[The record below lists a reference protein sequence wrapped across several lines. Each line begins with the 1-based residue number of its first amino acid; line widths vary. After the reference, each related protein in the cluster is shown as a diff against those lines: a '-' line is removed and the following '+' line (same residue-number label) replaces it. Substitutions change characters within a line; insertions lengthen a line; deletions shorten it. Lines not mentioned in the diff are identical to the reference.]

1 MLDFV
6 AYTLRFLFTMEC
18 SSNQQDIPP
27 KKRREATGRT
37 DNKDLCRCGNAFSKI
52 EKRLE
57 KDKGELIRHIDVSQ
71 NKLESKLI
79 HLERKTRDQLFGL
92 NQAMKESL
100 AAERGECLDR
110 MDRRALRERMAI
122 ERQQVNY

>member
-1 MLDFV
+1 MLFV
-6 AYTLRFLFTMEC
+6 FIFIFQKDVA
-18 SSNQQDIPP
+18 P
-27 KKRREATGRT
+27 KKRRDPSGRT
-37 DNKDLCRCGNAFSKI
+37 KDTKGGCQCGNAFSRI

-57 KDKGELIRHIDVSQ
+57 KDKGDLIRTIDQSQ

-79 HLERKTRDQLFGL
+79 NLERKTRDQLFGL

-122 ERQQVNY
+122 ERQQVYT

>member
-1 MLDFV
+1 M
-6 AYTLRFLFTMEC
+6 
-18 SSNQQDIPP
+18 
-27 KKRREATGRT
+27 
-37 DNKDLCRCGNAFSKI
+37 
-52 EKRLE
+52 
-57 KDKGELIRHIDVSQ
+57 SQ

-122 ERQQVNY
+122 ERQQVSC

>member
-1 MLDFV
+1 MT
-6 AYTLRFLFTMEC
+6 YFL
-18 SSNQQDIPP
+18 NQQDIPP
-27 KKRREATGRT
+27 KKRREATGRI
-37 DNKDLCRCGNAFSKI
+37 DNKDPCRCGNAFSKI

-122 ERQQVNY
+122 ERQQVNC

>member
-1 MLDFV
+1 MFS
-6 AYTLRFLFTMEC
+6 RF
-18 SSNQQDIPP
+18 
-27 KKRREATGRT
+27 
-37 DNKDLCRCGNAFSKI
+37 
-52 EKRLE
+52 EKRLD
-57 KDKGELIRHIDVSQ
+57 KDKCDLIRHIDQSQ
-71 NKLESKLI
+71 HDLESRLN

-122 ERQQVNY
+122 ERQQVTAHKQTMC

>member
-1 MLDFV
+1 M
-6 AYTLRFLFTMEC
+6 
-18 SSNQQDIPP
+18 
-27 KKRREATGRT
+27 
-37 DNKDLCRCGNAFSKI
+37 
-52 EKRLE
+52 
-57 KDKGELIRHIDVSQ
+57 SQ

-122 ERQQVNY
+122 ERQQVNYFNFLSNYLHDSFVH